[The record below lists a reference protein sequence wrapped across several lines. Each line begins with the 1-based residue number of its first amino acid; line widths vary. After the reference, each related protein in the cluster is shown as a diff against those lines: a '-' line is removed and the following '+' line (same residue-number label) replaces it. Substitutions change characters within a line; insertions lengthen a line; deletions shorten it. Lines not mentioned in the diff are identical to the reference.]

1 MNTKHIAMA
10 DGSRQKREGAFPL
23 DSVRILREGLGCRT
37 PHPQSPSI
45 CLQSGKALEWLF
57 QSLASGGLTG
67 GPRLRMCSFPS
78 WLFGSVQG
86 RAAFRADCV
95 LRAPSE
101 CVSGGPALQCQAV
114 FLSQH
119 VQQHLFPD
127 PRGQC

>member
-1 MNTKHIAMA
+1 MNTKHIATA

-23 DSVRILREGLGCRT
+23 DCEDPERGAGL
-37 PHPQSPSI
+37 PDPPPPEPQHLPAVWESSRMAF
-45 CLQSGKALEWLF
+45 SE
-57 QSLASGGLTG
+57 LASGGLTG
-67 GPRLRMCSFPS
+67 GPCLRMCSYPS
-78 WLFGSVQG
+78 WLFRSVQG